1 MAYTARRDSRGGE
14 VTAERRDNY
23 ESLDHSLAQ
32 SRRGA
37 LRLEARSTSVTF
49 FVDRLRRFLDLE
61 RFAGAP
67 LVVHMKALRSC
78 TPLTVSS
85 PPSAFLEP
93 YILHSLL
100 SLSLLPRLS
109 HLLSFLL
116 PLFLSFFPLSLFLD
130 GFRLAKKSQCQES
143 GEPAAAV
150 ERPKVGFGIDSV
162 HQTSW
167 RYELTS

>member
-67 LVVHMKALRSC
+67 LVVHFKALRSC

-85 PPSAFLEP
+85 PPSAF
-93 YILHSLL
+93 
-100 SLSLLPRLS
+100 
-109 HLLSFLL
+109 
-116 PLFLSFFPLSLFLD
+116 
-130 GFRLAKKSQCQES
+130 
-143 GEPAAAV
+143 
-150 ERPKVGFGIDSV
+150 
-162 HQTSW
+162 
-167 RYELTS
+167 